1 MELLTI
7 DIIKEKLNHIPDRF
21 SQDIIDYLDFI
32 TYKQHDGFV
41 LTERHLELLEVGDR
55 TPIEKC
61 KPLDEF
67 MSEIRQKYQ

>member
-21 SQDIIDYLDFI
+21 SQDIIDYLDFL

-41 LTERHLELLEVGDR
+41 LTERHLELLEEGER

-67 MSEIRQKYQ
+67 MCEIRQKYQ

>member
-1 MELLTI
+1 MELPTI
-7 DIIKEKLNHIPDRF
+7 DIIKEKLSHIPDRF
-21 SQDIIDYLDFI
+21 SQDIIDYLDFL

-41 LTERHLELLEVGDR
+41 LTERHLELLEEGDG

-67 MSEIRQKYQ
+67 MSEIKQKYQ